1 MAGQKVRVEKSQIN
15 LPTLTEFT
23 ESFIYGCYPS
33 LMFPALLNIVLLKFL
48 MIQFHLPHNKL
59 IQYKSKQQT
68 SQNQHFGLTEGMA
81 KLFRQDLTKFTRENA
96 ERRFIFMS

>member
-33 LMFPALLNIVLLKFL
+33 LMFPALLNPVLLKFL

-59 IQYKSKQQT
+59 IQYKSKQYT